1 MKNVIVV
8 GCGAYMDAGY
18 GCPGE
23 WRCMKAAALGDG
35 NFKEESRVIG
45 MVKCECPGRAT
56 PPTVGMAAKM
66 SGLTPDVVYLSS
78 CLVGAKPGCPYMT
91 ADELAQYITDKTG
104 FKVEQK
110 THDYH

>member
-1 MKNVIVV
+1 MKSVIIV

-23 WRCMKAAALGDG
+23 WRCLKAANSGEGCFDEPYQVAG
-35 NFKEESRVIG
+35 F
-45 MVKCECPGRAT
+45 VKCQCPGRAT
-56 PPTVGMAAKM
+56 VPTIKMNMKM
-66 SGLTPDVVYLSS
+66 SGVTPDVVHLSS

-91 ADELAQYITDKTG
+91 ADELAGYITDATG
-104 FKVEQK
+104 VKVVKK